1 MIKRG
6 FVFTLKRELF
16 RMMRYKTFL
25 FCIVMIPIL
34 TFLFLSIVFYNGV
47 PTHLP
52 VAVLD
57 QDQTPLSRQCS
68 RMIDAAEH
76 TAVRYQISS
85 IEEGRQMIKDGKVSA
100 VVVFPLYFERDIYAN
115 RSVEV
120 PIFVNG
126 ANLLVSSLLQKDIK
140 TAVLTFSTGVE
151 INKLT
156 ATGKSES
163 EAYQLS
169 MPIALKQ
176 HILFNPY
183 ISYAY
188 YLLPGFMPMMLLFFV
203 ILASVFSIGIELKRG
218 TARYWLSASGN
229 HILKAVTAKLLPY
242 TFLFL
247 ALDFLMN
254 VVMFRFFGVPLQG
267 NVPVLIIANILFV
280 LAYQW
285 MGVLFILL
293 FDNLRLALSIA
304 AGYSVLAFTFSGLTF
319 PFIAMNPEVALL
331 GNLFPM
337 TFYMNTFMDQAM
349 RGAPVIHS
357 VPYLLILCLFIFIP
371 MLFLKRLEKL
381 CRYEKYWGKI

>member
-1 MIKRG
+1 MVKRG
-6 FVFTLKRELF
+6 FIFTLKRELF
-16 RMMRYKTFL
+16 RMRRYRTFS
-25 FCIVMIPIL
+25 FCIVMIPVL

-52 VAVLD
+52 VAILD
-57 QDQTPLSRQCS
+57 QDRTPLSRQCA
-68 RMIDAAEH
+68 RMIDAGEH
-76 TAVRYQISS
+76 TSVRYRITSL
-85 IEEGRQMIKDGKVSA
+85 EEGRRMIKNGEVSA

-120 PIFVNG
+120 PVFVNG
-126 ANLLVSSLLQKDIK
+126 TNLLVSSLLQKDIK
-140 TAVLTFSTGVE
+140 TAVLTFSAGIE

-169 MPIALKQ
+169 MPVALKQ

-203 ILASVFSIGIELKRG
+203 ILSSVFAIGIELKKG
-218 TARYWLSASGN
+218 TARYWLSSSGWR
-229 HILKAVTAKLLPY
+229 IFTAVTAKLLPY
-242 TFLFL
+242 TLLFL
-247 ALDFLMN
+247 ALALLMN

-267 NVPVLIIANILFV
+267 SVPVLAAANVLFV

-349 RGAPVIHS
+349 RGAPVAHS
-357 VPYLLILCLFIFIP
+357 VPYLLTLCLFIFVP
-371 MLFLKRLEKL
+371 MLFLKRLGKL
-381 CRYEKYWGKI
+381 CRYEKYWGKA